1 MVWGGIGPGPHTRTE
16 ATAKLWAYIREN
28 SCQNPKGGHE
38 IIADAK
44 LQPVFGG
51 AAKAT
56 MFEVPKHI
64 NRHLA

>member
-1 MVWGGIGPGPHTRTE
+1 MLLASGASWWHS
-16 ATAKLWAYIREN
+16 AKQAKERREHKVE
-28 SCQNPKGGHE
+28 SRA
-38 IIADAK
+38 IIAVSK
-44 LQPVFGG
+44 LGPVFGG